1 MSHGES
7 HGPSSATLTGE
18 RPETIAY
25 LEGAGGER
33 IYSVLHRATGRR
45 RGAVLLAGPIG
56 AERERAWR
64 TLVVLARALAEIGFD
79 VLRFDY
85 RGIGESEGCFE
96 ELGLSDWAN
105 DTRVVLDHLRTMAP
119 GAPVVACGV
128 RAGCLPAS
136 RAFKE
141 RWADAML
148 LLAPPAGGRELLM
161 DTLRRTLMA
170 DMMAN
175 PHAPRQSREQIAAAI
190 EGGGRVNIDGYFW
203 SPALWNDSSSHTL
216 FVPPCAETRAW
227 KILDFQ
233 GLARTKLPPECKDNG
248 VLVAAERFWEH
259 SGQLIPASTAL
270 FDAVAGWIDEAVER
284 AGP

>member
-1 MSHGES
+1 MSRAAPQW
-7 HGPSSATLTGE
+7 PSSVTLSGE

-25 LEGAGGER
+25 LDGARGER
-33 IYSVLHRATGRR
+33 IYSVHHRAAGTR

-64 TLVVLARALAEIGFD
+64 TLAVLARALAEIGFD

-85 RGIGESEGCFE
+85 RGMGESEGRFE
-96 ELGLSDWAN
+96 ELGLSDWTG
-105 DTRVVLDHLRTMAP
+105 DTRVALDHLRAVAP
-119 GAPVVACGV
+119 GSPVVACGV

-175 PHAPRQSREQIAAAI
+175 PHAPRQSREQIAATI

-203 SPALWNDSSSHTL
+203 SPALWNDSPNHAL
-216 FVPPCAETRAW
+216 FVPPCDETRAW

-233 GLARTKLPPECKDNG
+233 GLARTRLPPECKENG
-248 VLVAAERFWEH
+248 VLLAAERFWEH

-270 FDAVAGWIDEAVER
+270 FDAVAGWIDEA
-284 AGP
+284 AGRVGP